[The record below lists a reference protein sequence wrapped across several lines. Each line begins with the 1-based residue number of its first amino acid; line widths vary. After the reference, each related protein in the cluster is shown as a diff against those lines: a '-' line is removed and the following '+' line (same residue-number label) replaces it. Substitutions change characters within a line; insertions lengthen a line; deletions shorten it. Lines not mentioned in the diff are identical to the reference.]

1 METRTSFT
9 FELSEFQQAALISL
23 LESGNYRPATVP
35 YAIMAADAKVVALGN
50 VVSQDD
56 TRILADAGEDGQK
69 NATL

>member
-1 METRTSFT
+1 M
-9 FELSEFQQAALISL
+9 AL
-23 LESGNYRPATVP
+23 EGFDHGND
-35 YAIMAADAKVVALGN
+35 AIMAADAKVVALGN